1 MYADELTDSMRKA
14 ISETNRRRK
23 IQMEYNEVH
32 GIVPQTIKKDIRE
45 EIKASIVEETKE
57 EYKID
62 NIENKNVKEIIDEL
76 TTQMLEYAQ
85 KMEFEEAAKI
95 RDKIKEWEKML

>member
-1 MYADELTDSMRKA
+1 MFTKLSK
-14 ISETNRRRK
+14 
-23 IQMEYNEVH
+23 
-32 GIVPQTIKKDIRE
+32 
-45 EIKASIVEETKE
+45 IKASIIEETE
-57 EYKID
+57 EKYKIE

-95 RDKIKEWEKML
+95 RDKIKEWEKLL

>member
-1 MYADELTDSMRKA
+1 
-14 ISETNRRRK
+14 
-23 IQMEYNEVH
+23 MEYNEVH